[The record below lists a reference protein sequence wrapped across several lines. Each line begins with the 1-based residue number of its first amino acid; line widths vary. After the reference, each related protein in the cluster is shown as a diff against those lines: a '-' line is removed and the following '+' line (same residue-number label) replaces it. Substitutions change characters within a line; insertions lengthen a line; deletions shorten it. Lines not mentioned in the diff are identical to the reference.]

1 MRLELESRVDC
12 TDEMFGPPVHKQEVE
27 PTPPIGHGTQRG

>member
-12 TDEMFGPPVHKQEVE
+12 TDESFGELVDVVIDPPRKR
-27 PTPPIGHGTQRG
+27 PRR